1 MCIGVVDASAKLI
14 LHKHEAK
21 YLSYDVIV
29 YGIFDREMFMCG
41 ASVMMSHV
49 LGLVLEQP
57 LRTALKFEDRYLGWK
72 MQRPPRVR

>member
-1 MCIGVVDASAKLI
+1 MSIGVVDANAKLI

-21 YLSYDVIV
+21 YLSYVIV

-49 LGLVLEQP
+49 LGFVLEQP
-57 LRTALKFEDRYLGWK
+57 LRTALR
-72 MQRPPRVR
+72 